1 MLFHMQIYTTSTY
14 LSLSAA
20 AVSFSDMLIVL
31 DLFFITWTKNNIFLK
46 IYWYVSL
53 QILESKLEATERNR
67 AELIQKTKEK
77 AEEHLNKVEKAT
89 QDLEVH
95 QEASRVAA
103 ECALAAKL
111 AKVTSVRTTD
121 AERVPVRTAYFCVSD
136 FTEVASAFCG
146 RVRQFVENLSFHVC
160 LKRQCHKIFNN
171 LTEGKERPAKTKL
184 FPAKLCAV

>member
-77 AEEHLNKVEKAT
+77 AEEHLSKVEKAT

-111 AKVTSVRTTD
+111 AKVTSVQDHR
-121 AERVPVRTAYFCVSD
+121 
-136 FTEVASAFCG
+136 CG
-146 RVRQFVENLSFHVC
+146 AGARQNC
-160 LKRQCHKIFNN
+160 IF
-171 LTEGKERPAKTKL
+171 LR
-184 FPAKLCAV
+184 F